1 MEVAMTQHTIQ
12 STRIDMRVPQSVR
25 DIIDRAA
32 AMQGRTRT
40 DFVLE
45 AALEKAEQIIERQTV
60 IRLAMQDQEMLA
72 KALAE
77 DKAHAPP
84 RYMADIAQDYASR
97 VISE

>member
-1 MEVAMTQHTIQ
+1 MSQNTTPSARM
-12 STRIDMRVPQSVR
+12 DLRVPQPVR

-45 AALEKAEQIIERQTV
+45 AALEKAEQVIERQTI
-60 IRLAMQDQEMLA
+60 IRLTVQDQELLA
-72 KALAE
+72 KALSQDTQE
-77 DKAHAPP
+77 DPP
-84 RYMADIAQDYASR
+84 PYVSGIALEYASR